1 MKSWQ
6 VKYKHDSMVTNLKYS
21 ALGVLMVKKRYES
34 KILDYILSILLTGH
48 MVLTFLTLESV
59 VTQ

>member
-1 MKSWQ
+1 
-6 VKYKHDSMVTNLKYS
+6 MVTNLKYS

>member
-1 MKSWQ
+1 M
-6 VKYKHDSMVTNLKYS
+6 YS